1 LLFYKGVEP
10 EETEL
15 EKKLS
20 GLVDEYIGRLD
31 DEKNSKETQK
41 AAKSSSTQEGLAI
54 RQKALEGEP
63 RKANRQQQK
72 QGESSDDES
81 DEKQV
86 EKKARAIAK
95 SPAISFLE
103 LTNHRQD
110 EKDELK
116 RTLLQRQIEQ
126 EDLRRVAA
134 ERAHQERLTAEA
146 NERHLQREFQAQQ
159 LQLQRELHG
168 ELLQMQRASLQLQRE
183 TNQQSMEMVAQA
195 LAAVAKALESSNR
208 N

>member
-1 LLFYKGVEP
+1 MSANQPTISHADATF
-10 EETEL
+10 
-15 EKKLS
+15 KLS
-20 GLVDEYIGRLD
+20 DLGYPVITCDFTDQARSYQL
-31 DEKNSKETQK
+31 
-41 AAKSSSTQEGLAI
+41 AAMFVVS
-54 RQKALEGEP
+54 
-63 RKANRQQQK
+63 
-72 QGESSDDES
+72 
-81 DEKQV
+81 
-86 EKKARAIAK
+86 RAIAK

-116 RTLLQRQIEQ
+116 HSLLQRQIEQ

-183 TNQQSMEMVAQA
+183 TNQQSIEMVAQA

-208 N
+208 S